1 MRETSPS
8 DEILPLH
15 PPPIRPVPASQCY
28 AAYSVA
34 LLVGVATW
42 VILQNRGTFEEPL
55 WLGLTVTCAA
65 TVAIWIFSI
74 VNDNSS
80 IYDPYWVIA
89 PPFLALAMKA
99 ADGGGLFG
107 PWDTRQICIMVAFA
121 LWATRYHTMYSWT
134 GWRAGLVHEDWRYE
148 AMRSAPVPYWLN
160 SILGM
165 HLFPTVLVYFAFAPA
180 ALVLSTPPVGHAP
193 LGIWDALGMAGVLA
207 AVAIELVSD
216 EQLRKYRDSETYAQ
230 GGAMREGLW
239 KFSRHPN
246 YFGEVLFWIS
256 MIPFAVSTGLMS
268 KHAGLVL
275 GGPIAMAI
283 FFRISCWLM
292 DVRSLERRQE
302 YQKVI
307 DEVNAMMPWL
317 PRRR

>member
-1 MRETSPS
+1 M
-8 DEILPLH
+8 
-15 PPPIRPVPASQCY
+15 PASRCY
-28 AAYSVA
+28 AAYSAA

-42 VILQNRGTFEEPL
+42 VMLENQGTLEEPL
-55 WLGLTVTCAA
+55 WLGLAVTCTA
-65 TVAIWIFSI
+65 TAAIWIFSI
-74 VNDNSS
+74 ASDNSS

-99 ADGGGLFG
+99 ADGDGLFG
-107 PWDTRQICIMVAFA
+107 AWSSRQICIMVVFA

-134 GWRAGLVHEDWRYE
+134 GWRTGLVHEDWRYE

-180 ALVLSTPPVGHAP
+180 ALALANPPTSHAP
-193 LGIWDALGMAGVLA
+193 LGIWDALGMTGALA

-216 EQLRKYRDSETYAQ
+216 EQLRKYRDSETYAN
-230 GGAMREGLW
+230 GGVMREGLW

-256 MIPFAVSTGLMS
+256 MIPFAMSAGLMS
-268 KHAGLVL
+268 DHAGLVL
-275 GGPIAMAI
+275 GGPIIMAL
-283 FFRISCWLM
+283 FFRFSSWLM
-292 DVRSLERRQE
+292 DVRSLERRPEFQN
-302 YQKVI
+302 VI
-307 DEVNAMMPWL
+307 DEVSAMMPWL
-317 PRRR
+317 PRKG